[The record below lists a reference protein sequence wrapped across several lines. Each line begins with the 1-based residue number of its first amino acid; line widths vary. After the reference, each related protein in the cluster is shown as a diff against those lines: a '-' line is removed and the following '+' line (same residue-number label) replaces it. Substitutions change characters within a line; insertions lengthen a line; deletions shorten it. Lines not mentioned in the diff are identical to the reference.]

1 MSAQGIYVID
11 DDTVYLNLCR
21 HLLGK
26 MGYSPGCSGSVE
38 SIDWSML
45 DSSSI
50 LLLDLLMPGQD
61 GFDLLD
67 LLEARGYRG
76 KILLMTGVDLAGAH
90 LALERLLSCNL
101 LIVGMLH
108 KPFFA
113 AQLQRAVQQALTGDE
128 LLLLRTASKT
138 ALELAIQSRQ
148 FDVQLLPVLNATTG
162 EVQSLSASVSLCVD
176 GHYFP
181 QASLEDLLLYTGLYC
196 AYFDALLHFMMTSR
210 PEYLQAVHRPLELHV
225 PARLL
230 LAGES
235 NRALCSLL
243 VSHVEKGLVVK
254 LVVSE
259 SSVLLH
265 GDALLQGLSS
275 LIVPGLSL
283 VLEDAD
289 VLLSLEAMPALTL
302 FDELRLASSRANL
315 VQRHADAVLDDG
327 KLLAMLHRG
336 GFVITVRKDDV
347 LTRFPGD
354 RFKLSVLHGA
364 PGLQPEMSW
373 LRAAGKSSQMSSR
386 QD

>member
-1 MSAQGIYVID
+1 VLFGII
-11 DDTVYLNLCR
+11 
-21 HLLGK
+21 
-26 MGYSPGCSGSVE
+26 S
-38 SIDWSML
+38 
-45 DSSSI
+45 
-50 LLLDLLMPGQD
+50 
-61 GFDLLD
+61 
-67 LLEARGYRG
+67 
-76 KILLMTGVDLAGAH
+76 
-90 LALERLLSCNL
+90 
-101 LIVGMLH
+101 
-108 KPFFA
+108 
-113 AQLQRAVQQALTGDE
+113 
-128 LLLLRTASKT
+128 
-138 ALELAIQSRQ
+138 
-148 FDVQLLPVLNATTG
+148 
-162 EVQSLSASVSLCVD
+162 
-176 GHYFP
+176 P